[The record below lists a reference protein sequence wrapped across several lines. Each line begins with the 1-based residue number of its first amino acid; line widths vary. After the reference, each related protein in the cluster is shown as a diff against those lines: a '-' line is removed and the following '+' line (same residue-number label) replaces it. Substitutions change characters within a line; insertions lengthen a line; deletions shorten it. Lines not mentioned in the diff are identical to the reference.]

1 MLPKINGVGT
11 LTREPEIR
19 YTAGGSAIVN
29 FTLAFNERFKTKQGE
44 QKENVNFI
52 DCVVFG
58 ALGEK
63 VVIPYVHKGDKLF
76 ISGKLKL
83 EQWQAQDGSKRSKH
97 SIQIEELE
105 MIGNKSNNAQTNQA
119 PQNGYSAP
127 QQPPNNGYISNNGE
141 ANSTPQQPSIP
152 EIDIN
157 SEDIPF

>member
-1 MLPKINGVGT
+1 MLPRISGVGT
-11 LTREPEIR
+11 LTKEPEIR

-29 FTLAFNERFKTKQGE
+29 FTLAFNERLKTKKGVHID
-44 QKENVNFI
+44 NVNFI
-52 DCVVFG
+52 DCTVFG

-105 MIGNKSNNAQTNQA
+105 MIGNKSSNSQA
-119 PQNGYSAP
+119 NVSPQNGNYEPKQAQNSEYKSSNP
-127 QQPPNNGYISNNGE
+127 QEPK
-141 ANSTPQQPSIP
+141 IP
-152 EIDIN
+152 EIDID
-157 SEDIPF
+157 EEEIPF